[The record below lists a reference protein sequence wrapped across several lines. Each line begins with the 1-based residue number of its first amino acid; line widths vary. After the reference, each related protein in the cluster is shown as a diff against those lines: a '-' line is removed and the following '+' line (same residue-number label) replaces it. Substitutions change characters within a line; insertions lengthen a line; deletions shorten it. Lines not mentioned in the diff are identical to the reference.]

1 MIKDYRMSQKQPV
14 ATNLSCFGCQL
25 VYALPSYSSAR
36 HSTYGSVCSPPKQKK
51 SWVHLIACSY
61 ATVEMCKIDSIITVW
76 QRVALCY
83 TVDNINVKY

>member
-1 MIKDYRMSQKQPV
+1 M
-14 ATNLSCFGCQL
+14 L
-25 VYALPSYSSAR
+25 
-36 HSTYGSVCSPPKQKK
+36 PPKQKK

-61 ATVEMCKIDSIITVW
+61 ATVEMCKIDSIITVY